1 MPAGVETGISQNSNS
16 HFCSNRHRVYGDASI
31 IPVLLKN
38 FLRFGSRHFSTSFA
52 YSASRPVFSLP
63 ECPDLAMKS
72 SSPHRFRRL
81 NPAARS
87 GLSSERPFL
96 LRESLRRC
104 GPAARDRGLA
114 SCRGAESPALE
125 HVQRMGRSRGAPRD
139 AVSACLLRVF
149 TPTLVNPGRSSRPL
163 LNPPIHGAC
172 S

>member
-72 SSPHRFRRL
+72 SSPHRVRRL

-96 LRESLRRC
+96 LRESLREMRAC
-104 GPAARDRGLA
+104 RSRPRFGVIPWSGIPGPGARSAHGQIKGRSPGCSFCVFVAGLHANPCEPRTLLTPFAEPAHPRGL
-114 SCRGAESPALE
+114 
-125 HVQRMGRSRGAPRD
+125 
-139 AVSACLLRVF
+139 
-149 TPTLVNPGRSSRPL
+149 
-163 LNPPIHGAC
+163 
-172 S
+172 